1 MYAQPARGPPRCH
14 RAIVRIH
21 PNQLLLSMVYDP
33 GLPLLTHRRCAS
45 GTVGSCA
52 RGRGVGLLLGV
63 GVGRV
68 RLGSFLGVL
77 GGLRLVA
84 GGVVGVLRGLGV
96 IALLVMLGRLL
107 VVLRGLLVVFSCLL
121 VMLRCRVA
129 RHDLSPSL

>member
-1 MYAQPARGPPRCH
+1 MRG
-14 RAIVRIH
+14 
-21 PNQLLLSMVYDP
+21 
-33 GLPLLTHRRCAS
+33 
-45 GTVGSCA
+45 
-52 RGRGVGLLLGV
+52 GRGVGLLLGV